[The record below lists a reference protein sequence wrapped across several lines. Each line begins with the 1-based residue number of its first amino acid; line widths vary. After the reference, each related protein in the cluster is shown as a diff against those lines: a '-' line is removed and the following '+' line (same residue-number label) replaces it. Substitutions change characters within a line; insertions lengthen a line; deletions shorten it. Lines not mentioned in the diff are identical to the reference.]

1 MDSNTWQ
8 MWCLDTRVD
17 CNKKNNSIVCSFDVF
32 LVQAYVRSV
41 IFLFLYQL
49 LECLFFFLL
58 QIISLGGC
66 SVAPE
71 CYYINIRT
79 GTHYFPKGA
88 AHPLGI
94 DNANRFKCAL
104 NRIDEKQ
111 AETIQTTDYK
121 ASFFYD

>member
-1 MDSNTWQ
+1 MS
-8 MWCLDTRVD
+8 L
-17 CNKKNNSIVCSFDVF
+17 
-32 LVQAYVRSV
+32 
-41 IFLFLYQL
+41 
-49 LECLFFFLL
+49 FFLL

-121 ASFFYD
+121 ASFFMIKSFFFMSIFLLRFVI

>member
-1 MDSNTWQ
+1 MYFAHTWN
-8 MWCLDTRVD
+8 DTFRY
-17 CNKKNNSIVCSFDVF
+17 FF
-32 LVQAYVRSV
+32 SV
-41 IFLFLYQL
+41 
-49 LECLFFFLL
+49 
-58 QIISLGGC
+58 SLGGC

-79 GTHYFPKGA
+79 GTHYFPKGTQGGV

-111 AETIQTTDYK
+111 AETVQTTDYK
-121 ASFFYD
+121 ASVLRFLLVSLNQFMSLFAF